1 MPASSDSQ
9 GSLGGLVRMIKPQH
23 FENLIINAM
32 KNIQTCSND
41 PICLESN
48 GQGHSG
54 LNLAA
59 CHACCMVP
67 DLACSTLPK
76 NIFLDRSV
84 LVGNQENAKG
94 YFLDIED

>member
-1 MPASSDSQ
+1 
-9 GSLGGLVRMIKPQH
+9 MILFALK
-23 FENLIINAM
+23 ATD
-32 KNIQTCSND
+32 K
-41 PICLESN
+41 
-48 GQGHSG
+48 GSG

-59 CHACCMVP
+59 CHACCVVP

-94 YFLDIED
+94 YF